1 MAIPSPT
8 QSATPASSPSRMQ
21 LDSPSQQLT
30 PRSKIKA
37 MLAAV
42 DDESGSDT
50 KPHSPREHHH
60 TNLEDPASVVA
71 FCDEADDG
79 DDEDGNR
86 TPLAPRG
93 KLAARLHAQNDRQH
107 VRASPEAVTDQQS
120 VGNAYERVKRQLLS
134 RKCDVGILPPRATSS
149 QHSMEDED
157 GGPILASKHQ
167 GLQSKRQNPTTPPG
181 ATPMGSP
188 LSEPELFLTPRNV
201 SLSVSPR
208 TSVRDSESDA
218 DLPANPQRNERF
230 LALVAREK
238 AKREAKQDADIAK
251 KAARKACLQERIK
264 RRSRVFEAPL
274 GDPEDASDDDAGA
287 RKLTQ
292 QARPTRKASKKALE
306 EMNRETQ
313 RMNRNMQLAHQA
325 KTKKKIT
332 KESLFA
338 RFNFRTTA
346 SAVVDP
352 KQPLSSSNVASS
364 APASDEEHGKGHETP
379 PSSPLDSGDLL
390 QDHPEGKTNAQS
402 TNSSEVPDQRP
413 EKAEDELPT
422 IRDLMSPRRPIID
435 KGKGKLAKPNLVAA
449 DLSAEHNERTATEHR
464 PIQPRL
470 SKALVHSK
478 PQHTDSDSDLEIL
491 PARRSKPSGLDAFNR
506 LPASKASE
514 ARSLQTLRALA
525 HLNSPPGKQLHKSKP
540 SLTLTDLQ
548 MSLQQR
554 ARQQAAAERAEKI
567 QQLKDRGVII
577 QTAEE
582 RQEDQVQIEDLV
594 EKARQEAELVKKK
607 ERDAAKKG
615 RKANGEGSA
624 LDDSSD
630 EDEDYQEDV
639 LNDADVE
646 LSGSDEEKVASE
658 DGESMSNDSEE
669 EEEEEEAVDADGG
682 DGGVGLPEDNVF
694 FEDEAAEEAE
704 EESLNDNEEADP
716 VIKADDDGSGRL
728 GTYRRPRA
736 SRIIES
742 DEEGEESPAMSE
754 HDLPPY
760 PDALAKSVIPGLAIA
775 GEPVL
780 PMMGMTQAFAATMA
794 DTQTQA
800 NDRMNNDQ
808 EQDSLSFL
816 GPVPEPGF
824 PVFDP
829 NDTESMIMY
838 SQDAI
843 KPAGRDTAAG
853 TEINL
858 QFSQSQIQLDTI
870 RESPARL
877 FATQD
882 DDIPDP
888 TQDVGFALSSPAI
901 NRFVPAPPS
910 TAETVLLPDQGS
922 PLRRKRGRLQRGNK
936 ATTDSSDDGAR
947 AEKPGPRT
955 AAFEISANAFDVMK
969 KKRDL
974 PAKSKSFDK
983 KKSEAKEMV
992 EDQALESEDEYA
1004 GLGGAS
1010 DDETGGSEDEE
1021 VGKMIEHGEIDVDEG
1036 KLAAFFA

>member
-1 MAIPSPT
+1 MAFTSPT

-21 LDSPSQQLT
+21 IDSPSQQLT

-37 MLAAV
+37 MLAVV

-50 KPHSPREHHH
+50 IPHSPREQHH
-60 TNLEDPASVVA
+60 TNLEDPALVVA
-71 FCDEADDG
+71 SCDEADDG

-86 TPLAPRG
+86 TPMAPRG
-93 KLAARLHAQNDRQH
+93 KLAARLHAQNERQH
-107 VRASPEAVTDQQS
+107 IRVSPRAVTDHQS
-120 VGNAYERVKRQLLS
+120 AGNAYERVKKQLLS
-134 RKCDVGILPPRATSS
+134 QKGDDGILPLPATPS
-149 QHSMEDED
+149 QHSTEDED
-157 GGPILASKHQ
+157 EGPILASKRQ
-167 GLQSKRQNPTTPPG
+167 KLKSKRQNPTTPPG
-181 ATPMGSP
+181 ATPMRSP
-188 LSEPELFLTPRNV
+188 QSEPGLFLTPRSG
-201 SLSVSPR
+201 SLPVSPR
-208 TSVRDSESDA
+208 TPVRDNESDS

-238 AKREAKQDADIAK
+238 AKREAKQDAENAK
-251 KAARKACLQERIK
+251 KAAREAHLQEQLKK
-264 RRSRVFEAPL
+264 RPRVVEPPL
-274 GDPEDASDDDAGA
+274 GDSEDASDDDAGA

-313 RMNRNMQLAHQA
+313 RMNRHMQLAHQA
-325 KTKKKIT
+325 KTKKIIT

-346 SAVVDP
+346 CAAADP
-352 KQPLSSSNVASS
+352 KQPLSSSTIASS
-364 APASDEEHGKGHETP
+364 APASDAEHGKGHETP
-379 PSSPLDSGDLL
+379 PSSPLDFGDLL
-390 QDHPEGKTNAQS
+390 QNYPEAKTSEQPI
-402 TNSSEVPDQRP
+402 SSSDRHDQRP
-413 EKAEDELPT
+413 EIAEDELPS
-422 IRDLMSPRRPIID
+422 IQDLMSQPRQILD
-435 KGKGKLAKPNLVAA
+435 KGKGKLAQTDMAAA
-449 DLSAEHNERTATEHR
+449 DLSAEHTERTATEHR
-464 PIQPRL
+464 PIQARL

-478 PQHTDSDSDLEIL
+478 PRHTDPDSDLEIL
-491 PARRSKPSGLDAFNR
+491 PARKSKHSSLDAFDR

-514 ARSLQTLRALA
+514 TRSLQTLRALA
-525 HLNSPPGKQLHKSKP
+525 HLNSPPGQQLRKSKP
-540 SLTLTDLQ
+540 SLTLPDLQ

-567 QQLKDRGVII
+567 QQLKDKGVII
-577 QTAEE
+577 QTEEE
-582 RQEDQVQIEDLV
+582 RQKDQVQIEDLV
-594 EKARQEAELVKKK
+594 EKARQEAELIKKQEK
-607 ERDAAKKG
+607 DAAKKG
-615 RKANGEGSA
+615 RKANGEGNA

-630 EDEDYQEDV
+630 EDEDYREDV

-646 LSGSDEEKVASE
+646 LSGSDEEEVASE
-658 DGESMSNDSEE
+658 DRESISGDSE

-682 DGGVGLPEDNVF
+682 EGGVGLPEDNVF

-704 EESLNDNEEADP
+704 EEGLNDDKEVHP
-716 VIKADDDGSGRL
+716 VIKAGDDGSGRL

-742 DEEGEESPAMSE
+742 DEEGEDSPAMSE
-754 HDLPPY
+754 HDLPPS
-760 PDALAKSVIPGLAIA
+760 PDALAKPVIPGLAIA
-775 GEPVL
+775 GGPAL

-800 NDRMNNDQ
+800 NDKMNNDQ

-829 NDTESMIMY
+829 NDTESIIMD
-838 SQDAI
+838 SQGAI
-843 KPAGRDTAAG
+843 NLDGRDTVAE
-853 TEINL
+853 TKIKL

-870 RESPARL
+870 RASPDRL

-888 TQDVGFALSSPAI
+888 TQDVGFALSSPAV
-901 NRFVPAPPS
+901 NRFVSVPPS
-910 TAETVLLPDQGS
+910 TVDTVLLPDKGS
-922 PLRRKRGRLQRGNK
+922 PLKRKRGRLQRGNK
-936 ATTDSSDDGAR
+936 AATDPSDDGAR
-947 AEKPGPRT
+947 AGKPGPHT
-955 AAFEISANAFDVMK
+955 AAFGISANAFDVMK

-974 PAKSKSFDK
+974 PAKSQPFDK

-1021 VGKMIEHGEIDVDEG
+1021 VGKMIEDGEIDVDEG
-1036 KLAAFFA
+1036 KLAAFYA

>member
-1 MAIPSPT
+1 MAITSPT
-8 QSATPASSPSRMQ
+8 QSATPDSSPSRMQ

-42 DDESGSDT
+42 DAESGSDT
-50 KPHSPREHHH
+50 KPHSPKEHYH
-60 TNLEDPASVVA
+60 TNPEDPAPVVA
-71 FCDEADDG
+71 FCDDG

-86 TPLAPRG
+86 TPMVPQG
-93 KLAARLHAQNDRQH
+93 KLAARLLAQNDRQH
-107 VRASPEAVTDQQS
+107 IQASPTAVADQQS
-120 VGNAYERVKRQLLS
+120 AGSAYERVKKQLLS
-134 RKCDVGILPPRATSS
+134 QKYDAPPPATSS
-149 QHSMEDED
+149 RFPKEDED
-157 GGPILASKHQ
+157 EGPILASKRQ
-167 GLQSKRQNPTTPPG
+167 KLQSKRQNPTTPPG
-181 ATPMGSP
+181 ATPMRSP
-188 LSEPELFLTPRNV
+188 QSEPGLFLTPRSG
-201 SLSVSPR
+201 SLPVSPR
-208 TSVRDSESDA
+208 TPARDGESDS

-238 AKREAKQDADIAK
+238 AKREAKQKAENAK
-251 KAARKACLQERIK
+251 KAAREAHLQDELRN
-264 RRSRVFEAPL
+264 RPRVVEPPL
-274 GDPEDASDDDAGA
+274 GDSEDASDDDDAGA

-292 QARPTRKASKKALE
+292 QARPTRKASKKAME

-325 KTKKKIT
+325 KTKKRIT

-338 RFNFRTTA
+338 RFNFRTTTCA
-346 SAVVDP
+346 AVDP
-352 KQPLSSSNVASS
+352 KQPLSSSTVASS
-364 APASDEEHGKGHETP
+364 PPASDAEHGKGHETP

-390 QDHPEGKTNAQS
+390 HNCPEPKTTAES
-402 TNSSEVPDQRP
+402 MHSSDVPDQVL
-413 EKAEDELPT
+413 EKAEDELP
-422 IRDLMSPRRPIID
+422 IIQNLMSQRRPIVD
-435 KGKGKLAKPNLVAA
+435 KGKGKLAKPHVSAA
-449 DLSAEHNERTATEHR
+449 DLSAEHTERTATEH
-464 PIQPRL
+464 QPMQARL

-491 PARRSKPSGLDAFNR
+491 PARRSKHSGLDAFNR
-506 LPASKASE
+506 LPANKASE

-525 HLNSPPGKQLHKSKP
+525 HLNSPPGKQLPKSKP

-582 RQEDQVQIEDLV
+582 RQKDQVQIEDLV
-594 EKARQEAELVKKK
+594 EKARQEAELIKKK
-607 ERDAAKKG
+607 EKDAAKKG
-615 RKANGEGSA
+615 REANGGGTA
-624 LDDSSD
+624 VDDSSD
-630 EDEDYQEDV
+630 GDEDYQEDV
-639 LNDADVE
+639 FNDADVE
-646 LSGSDEEKVASE
+646 LSGSEKEEVASE
-658 DGESMSNDSEE
+658 DGESISGDGEE
-669 EEEEEEAVDADGG
+669 EEEEEEAVDADRG
-682 DGGVGLPEDNVF
+682 DGGVGLPEHNVF
-694 FEDEAAEEAE
+694 SEDEAAEKAE
-704 EESLNDNEEADP
+704 EESLNDNEDADP
-716 VIKADDDGSGRL
+716 VTKADDAGSGRL

-754 HDLPPY
+754 HDLPPS
-760 PDALAKSVIPGLAIA
+760 PDALAKPVIPGLGIA
-775 GEPVL
+775 GGPAL

-816 GPVPEPGF
+816 GPVPEPDF

-829 NDTESMIMY
+829 NDTESMIMD

-843 KPAGRDTAAG
+843 NPGGRDTPVE

-858 QFSQSQIQLDTI
+858 QFSQSQIQPDTI

-877 FATQD
+877 ISTQD

-888 TQDVGFALSSPAI
+888 TQDMGFALSSPAI
-901 NRFVPAPPS
+901 NRFVSAPPS
-910 TAETVLLPDQGS
+910 TVETVLLPEKGS
-922 PLRRKRGRLQRGNK
+922 PLKRKRGRLQRGNR
-936 ATTDSSDDGAR
+936 AITDPSDDGAR
-947 AEKPGPRT
+947 AEKLGPHT
-955 AAFEISANAFDVMK
+955 AAFEVSANAFDVLK

-974 PAKSKSFDK
+974 PEKSKSFDK
-983 KKSEAKEMV
+983 RKSEAKEMV
-992 EDQALESEDEYA
+992 EDQALESDDEYA

-1021 VGKMIEHGEIDVDEG
+1021 VGKMIEYGEIDVDEG
-1036 KLAAFFA
+1036 KLAALYA